1 MKRTTFTAVGLVAM
15 TFIACNTST
24 KEQQVENVQEL
35 KTTENIVEE
44 TTQEFEEK
52 AMEDCIAYSK
62 VLNDIKLMEAAEA
75 QRKADSIAKAEL
87 ELKEALAKAEAA
99 RKKRESS
106 PEYLA
111 KRAKEAELWFQTN
124 YGEVVA
130 AYNKNF
136 EGLRVKLTTEGD
148 IYEVA
153 LYVNG
158 TWEKD
163 QKLMQQLEKVEVNK
177 EFAPGKA
184 VAITVKN
191 A

>member
-52 AMEDCIAYSK
+52 AMEDCIDYAK
-62 VLNDIKLMEAAEA
+62 VQNEMKLQSALEA
-75 QRKADSIAKAEL
+75 QRIADSIAKAEL
-87 ELKEALAKAEAA
+87 EIQEAIAKAEAA

-111 KRAKEAELWFQTN
+111 KRAKEAEAWFKTN
-124 YGEVVA
+124 YESVVK
-130 AYNKNF
+130 AYDSNY
-136 EGLRVKLTTEGD
+136 EGFRVKLTTEGD

-153 LYVNG
+153 LFVNG
-158 TWEKD
+158 EWKND
-163 QKLMQQLEKVEVNK
+163 DNLLKQLEQVEVT
-177 EFAPGKA
+177 EQFELGRA